1 MDQVKCPDCGEKYS
15 ENMQSCPNCGCPN
28 DNWKPNQKRQ
38 VLMDSKEHAVSSGM
52 KKHYIAF
59 FIIICMLVVCFCS
72 FLIGFSLKSNP
83 KQTAMPVDSTLIKK
97 AIKDSLDEIHK
108 VALQKQE
115 EEKQEE
121 DRERQARQEEERKR
135 IGRDIDITLNAY
147 FDGMRFHNIESN
159 YGVYESRFYHQL
171 KSQLIT
177 IPKGK
182 IWVFKGFDID
192 GRVEEAIVGKSDGDG
207 FISSTDRYDLKNHE
221 AFTIMGGT
229 SIRILLVVYSRPQQI
244 TSVCHFKEKDMDDL

>member
-59 FIIICMLVVCFCS
+59 FIVICMLVVCFCS

-97 AIKDSLDEIHK
+97 SY
-108 VALQKQE
+108 
-115 EEKQEE
+115 
-121 DRERQARQEEERKR
+121 KR
-135 IGRDIDITLNAY
+135 
-147 FDGMRFHNIESN
+147 
-159 YGVYESRFYHQL
+159 
-171 KSQLIT
+171 
-177 IPKGK
+177 
-182 IWVFKGFDID
+182 
-192 GRVEEAIVGKSDGDG
+192 
-207 FISSTDRYDLKNHE
+207 
-221 AFTIMGGT
+221 
-229 SIRILLVVYSRPQQI
+229 
-244 TSVCHFKEKDMDDL
+244 

>member
-1 MDQVKCPDCGEKYS
+1 M
-15 ENMQSCPNCGCPN
+15 
-28 DNWKPNQKRQ
+28 
-38 VLMDSKEHAVSSGM
+38 
-52 KKHYIAF
+52 
-59 FIIICMLVVCFCS
+59 
-72 FLIGFSLKSNP
+72 
-83 KQTAMPVDSTLIKK
+83 
-97 AIKDSLDEIHK
+97 
-108 VALQKQE
+108 QKQE

-207 FISSTDRYDLKNHE
+207 FISSTDRYDLK
-221 AFTIMGGT
+221 IMRLLLLWAVHPFEYCWLF
-229 SIRILLVVYSRPQQI
+229 IQDHNKLLPYAILKKRTWMI
-244 TSVCHFKEKDMDDL
+244 FKKILTK